1 MDEVVGSIPTSS
13 TNLPFSGFRSSRGG
27 VNAPPML
34 DIHLRDISKDV
45 TSAWESTPTMRVRA
59 EISDT
64 VNVYLA
70 FRAALIALFA
80 HNRAGSPIRTLL
92 VAKRPTLARSC
103 ADMASC

>member
-1 MDEVVGSIPTSS
+1 
-13 TNLPFSGFRSSRGG
+13 
-27 VNAPPML
+27 ML

-70 FRAALIALFA
+70 FRAALIALLA